1 MQTCLTSRYL
11 DTPDGK
17 IADTVL
23 RSCVHCGLCTGVCP
37 TYQLTG
43 DELEG
48 PRGRIYLM
56 KQLFEGQVVT
66 EKTRARLDHCLT
78 CRACETACPSQVEY
92 GKLLD
97 LGREVLEQTV
107 PRTPRDA
114 AQRRFIR
121 AILPYRSRFAVVLKL
136 ARWLRPLLP
145 APLRR
150 KIPPTRP
157 ATGNWPA
164 ASRQRTVLLV
174 EGCVQPELAPGIDRA
189 TARILDRLGI
199 QTLRTTDSGC
209 CGALSYHLAHT
220 EEACGFMRRNIDAWW
235 PAIEAGAEAIVS
247 TASGCGLMIRDY
259 GWALRNDSLYAER
272 ARRVSALVRD
282 IGEILAAENLDAL
295 KPAGPPRIAF
305 HAPCTLQHG
314 QRLGGVVEGV
324 LDRLGF
330 ERVPVTDP
338 HICCGSAGTYS
349 LLQPELSQ
357 ALLHRKLTG
366 LTGSGPERIATA
378 NIGCL
383 THLQSASAIPV
394 CHWVELLDEA

>member
-37 TYQLTG
+37 TYQLLG

-66 EKTRARLDHCLT
+66 EKTRSRLDHCLT
-78 CRACETACPSQVEY
+78 CRACETACPSRVEY

-97 LGREVLEQTV
+97 LGREVLEQTL
-107 PRTPRDA
+107 PRTPLDA
-114 AQRRFIR
+114 ARRRLIR

-145 APLRR
+145 AALRGKVPLS
-150 KIPPTRP
+150 RP
-157 ATGNWPA
+157 AGAWPA
-164 ASRQRTVLLV
+164 SYHERTVLLV
-174 EGCVQPELAPGIDRA
+174 EGCVQPALAPAIDRA
-189 TARILDRLGI
+189 TARIFDRLGI
-199 QTLRTTDSGC
+199 RTLRVAESGC
-209 CGALSYHLAHT
+209 CGALSYHLAHSG
-220 EEACGFMRRNIDAWW
+220 EALGFMRRNIDAWW
-235 PAIEAGAEAIVS
+235 PAIEAGAEAIIS
-247 TASGCGLMIRDY
+247 TASGCGLMLRDY
-259 GWALRNDSLYAER
+259 GWALRNDPQYADR

-282 IGEILAAENLDAL
+282 VGEILATEDLTAL
-295 KPAGPPRIAF
+295 KPVRPQRIAF
-305 HAPCTLQHG
+305 HSPCTLQHG
-314 QRLGGVVEGV
+314 QRLGGVVEGI

-330 ERVPVTDP
+330 ERVAVTDP
-338 HICCGSAGTYS
+338 QTCCGSAGTYS
-349 LLQPELSQ
+349 LLQPELSK
-357 ALLHRKLTG
+357 ALLDRKLTG
-366 LTGSGPERIATA
+366 LTGGEPERIATA

-383 THLQSASAIPV
+383 THLQSASPVPV
-394 CHWVELLDEA
+394 CHWVELLDDS